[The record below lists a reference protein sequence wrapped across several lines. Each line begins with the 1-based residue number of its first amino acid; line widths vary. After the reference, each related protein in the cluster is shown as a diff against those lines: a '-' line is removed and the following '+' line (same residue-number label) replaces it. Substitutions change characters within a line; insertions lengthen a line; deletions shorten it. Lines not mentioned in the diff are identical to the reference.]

1 MDPLSVSA
9 SIVGSLAAAAAI
21 TKSVTGFVGS
31 IKDAPKSTQHV
42 LSEVAD
48 IRNCLLQLQS
58 FLLGTS
64 KASASRTSLLMV
76 EQILVTLTGCV
87 TTFSELDEILDQVIG
102 VKQSAIDK
110 MKWVSKEKKISKLL
124 LRLQSSKTSMSL
136 MLTTLTW

>member
-9 SIVGSLAAAAAI
+9 SIVGLLSAATAI
-21 TKSVTGFVGS
+21 TKSVTGFVES
-31 IKDAPKSTQHV
+31 IKDAPKSTQNV

-58 FLLGTS
+58 FLLGMN

-87 TTFSELDEILDQVIG
+87 TTFSELDEMLDSVIR
-102 VKQSAIDK
+102 VEQSAIDK
-110 MKWVSKEKKISKLL
+110 IKWVSKEKKISKLL
-124 LRLQSSKTSMSL
+124 LRLQSAKTSLGL